1 MNIGSKNSQTR
12 SSMGVKQHV
21 PLFSMGHK
29 IHVGNSVR
37 TWNKVDNSAGI
48 RNESNSNAVA
58 REPMRG
64 VAYKPVQARHQQI
77 EKIKKENNNY
87 SKFA

>member
-1 MNIGSKNSQTR
+1 MNIGNKNSQSR
-12 SSMGVKQHV
+12 SSMGVKQSV

-29 IHVGNSVR
+29 IFVGNNTR
-37 TWNKVDNSAGI
+37 NWHKADTSAGI
-48 RNESNSNAVA
+48 HNESNSNAVA

-64 VAYKPVQARHQQI
+64 IAYKPVQRQPHI
-77 EKIKKENNNY
+77 EKTKKENNNY